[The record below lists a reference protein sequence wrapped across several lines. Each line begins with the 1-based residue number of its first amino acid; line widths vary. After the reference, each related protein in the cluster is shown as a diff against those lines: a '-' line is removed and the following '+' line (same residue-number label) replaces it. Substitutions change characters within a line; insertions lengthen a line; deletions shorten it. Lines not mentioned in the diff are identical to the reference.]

1 MTISQLHQMYFKHR
15 YVLKTWWGEKKDVF
29 KNCTNINMDKPGLTE
44 KKNEKQTRDNP
55 RIFSVKC
62 YD

>member
-1 MTISQLHQMYFKHR
+1 MYFKHR